1 MVAYL
6 SDHIEQKP
14 ASVEID
20 LSAFFEFMVSI
31 LNHPSLVVSIPIL
44 HSWTKLLASTHGRIS
59 ATRSVIGPLLE
70 SASHRIF
77 RYEQLPEDS
86 NEPAIIFVSEDIEAI
101 PERHAF
107 LGNYRRYCF
116 LIVESICYLEPQD
129 AIPFV
134 LSTTEKGLD
143 ELETHLFNLATYT
156 KTSLTL
162 LQADARL
169 TVVDAALKGYSTW
182 VAKQG
187 KSPQKDEQTRN
198 LLEASLENWAVTML
212 ATRNGDRHKS
222 SPDAANSFASGLR
235 PAFDDPMF
243 RQRVM
248 KTAVEFSNRAL
259 EKKESFAL
267 KVLEYLLE
275 TQLPELPEHAVYSEA
290 VKDLHM
296 YATGEL
302 RRLATRHADYF
313 STFYDQLQ
321 AKIREISASRD
332 LGEKAQAELPATLLI
347 IMQRAK
353 NIDPSLRRQRLVS
366 FVDPVSEA
374 WKSPQLSQNLSTIE
388 NFARFMAFDKVVQYL
403 RSRNANQIP
412 DWAATALDATGV
424 AIRDEG
430 TERYSQLPLR
440 LTKTL
445 LAVSVDKSVKGTQ
458 PYQIACALW
467 SPVIPVVLPN
477 LLRLVSYAHKLH
489 DPRNW
494 PDLPI
499 EMQSIISRVL
509 QDRFWQAGISGGTMN
524 EFYATIAIT
533 KVSLEGFASATRGK
547 IRNIREACY
556 NIIYS
561 MSRLGEVFYGYE
573 GLSGPLAEALF
584 ASASFLSPHNFS
596 ILLDMAKRLID
607 DCPPSQYRL
616 FLIPVL
622 STLFRQMDQ
631 KCSEEWAALDRRK
644 AVSTNGEDLTDEM
657 RAESI
662 LRQLCYKSVMLVASL
677 LDPLR
682 DQRAVEQQPLHN
694 SDDLA
699 AINAP
704 KSSLRDFLLSELTIL
719 EPLLLFCAHAI
730 TYRDTRANTVVT
742 RTLRSVVPHFATPEG
757 RDDATSTAIREFIAS
772 DVLKAAIT
780 SLHDGYFADVQK
792 DTAGLIA
799 TIWVAYG
806 LPTHVAATTSEDG
819 LHIQPAHDRPPLTES
834 VRNLLLRLP
843 GMTEQRVDAVGVKLG
858 TTGGVTGSNRQQRA
872 LILVLME
879 GLRGVRMSE
888 LGKFDRDEAKEKSK
902 MQEKY
907 MQRESMG
914 MAGLEEGGQRVD
926 IDGEGLEELGA
937 VAGLFS

>member
-14 ASVEID
+14 ASIEID

-31 LNHPSLVVSIPIL
+31 VNHPSLVVSIPIL
-44 HSWTKLLASTHGRIS
+44 HSWTKLLASRQGRLP
-59 ATRSVIGPLLE
+59 ATRAIIGPLLE
-70 SASHRIF
+70 SASRRIF

-86 NEPAIIFVSEDIEAI
+86 EEPAIVFISEDIEAI

-129 AIPFV
+129 ALPFV
-134 LSTTEKGLD
+134 LSTTDKGLD
-143 ELETHLFNLATYT
+143 ELETHSFDPSTYS
-156 KTSLTL
+156 KTSNTI

-169 TVVDAALKGYSTW
+169 TVVDAALKGYST
-182 VAKQG
+182 
-187 KSPQKDEQTRN
+187 
-198 LLEASLENWAVTML
+198 SLESMLEDWATTML
-212 ATRNGDRHKS
+212 ATRTGDRQKALS
-222 SPDAANSFASGLR
+222 GVVTAPTGGLR

-243 RQRVM
+243 RQRIM

-275 TQLPELPEHAVYSEA
+275 TQLPEMPEHVVYSEA

-296 YATGEL
+296 YATSEL

-313 STFYDQLQ
+313 ATFYDQLQ
-321 AKIREISASRD
+321 TKIREISASRD
-332 LGEKAQAELPATLLI
+332 LGEKAQAELPAALLI

-353 NIDPSLRRQRLVS
+353 NVDPDIRRRRLMS
-366 FVDPVSEA
+366 FVEPVVEA
-374 WKSPQLSQNLSTIE
+374 WKSSQLSHNLSTIE
-388 NFARFMAFDKVVQYL
+388 NFTSFMALDKVVQFL
-403 RSRNANQIP
+403 RSRNANQIQ
-412 DWAATALDATGV
+412 DWGTTPLDAEGV

-430 TERYSQLPLR
+430 AERYSQLPLR

-458 PYQIACALW
+458 PYQIACDLW

-477 LLRLVSYAHKLH
+477 LLQLVNYAHKLH
-489 DPRNW
+489 NPRSW
-494 PDLPI
+494 PNLPV
-499 EMQSIISRVL
+499 EMQIVIARVL

-524 EFYATIAIT
+524 EFYATIAMT
-533 KVSLEGFASATRGK
+533 KASLEGFASATRGK
-547 IRNIREACY
+547 IRNIRETCY
-556 NIIYS
+556 NVIYS
-561 MSRLGEVFYGYE
+561 MSRLGDAFYGYE
-573 GLSGPLAEALF
+573 GLPEPLAEALF
-584 ASASFLSPHNFS
+584 TSASYLSPHNFS

-607 DCPPSQYRL
+607 DCPTSQYRL
-616 FLIPVL
+616 FLVPVL

-631 KCSEEWAALDRRK
+631 KCSEEWAVLDRRK
-644 AVSTNGEDLTDEM
+644 AASTNGEDLTDEM

-694 SDDLA
+694 SDDLTA
-699 AINAP
+699 ANAP

-719 EPLLLFCAHAI
+719 EPLLLFCSHAM
-730 TYRDTRANTVVT
+730 TYRDTRTNTIVT
-742 RTLRSVVPHFATPEG
+742 RTLRSVVPHFAAPEA
-757 RDDATSTAIREFIAS
+757 RNDATSTAIREFIAS
-772 DVLKAAIT
+772 DILRAAIM

-792 DTAGLIA
+792 DIAGLIA

-806 LPTHVAATTSEDG
+806 LPTRVAPTTSDDG
-819 LHIQPAHDRPPLTES
+819 LQIQPAYDRPPLTQS
-834 VRNLLLRLP
+834 VRSLLLSLP
-843 GMTEQRVDAVGVKLG
+843 GMTEQRVDSVAAKLS
-858 TTGGVTGSNRQQRA
+858 TTGGVAGSNRQQRA
-872 LILVLME
+872 LILGLME
-879 GLRGVRMSE
+879 GLRGVRISE
-888 LGKFDRDEAKEKSK
+888 LGKFDRDEVKEKSK
-902 MQEKY
+902 LQEKY
-907 MQRESMG
+907 MRRESMG
-914 MAGLEEGGQRVD
+914 MAGIEEGRQRVD
-926 IDGEGLEELGA
+926 IDGEGLEELGS
-937 VAGLFS
+937 VAGLFG

>member
-1 MVAYL
+1 MIAYL

-20 LSAFFEFMVSI
+20 LSPFLEFMLSI
-31 LNHPSLVVSIPIL
+31 VNHPSLVVSIPVL
-44 HSWTKLLASTHGRIS
+44 HSWTKLLSSRQGRLP
-59 ATRSVIGPLLE
+59 ATRAIIGPLLE
-70 SASHRIF
+70 SASRRIF

-86 NEPAIIFVSEDIEAI
+86 EEPAMVFISEDIEAI

-116 LIVESICYLEPQD
+116 LIVESICYLEPKD
-129 AIPFV
+129 ALPFV
-134 LSTTEKGLD
+134 LTTTDKGLD
-143 ELETHLFNLATYT
+143 ELETHSFDPSKYT
-156 KTSLTL
+156 KTSPTI

-182 VAKQG
+182 VVKQA
-187 KSPQKDEQTRN
+187 KSPQRDEREHN
-198 LLEASLENWAVTML
+198 ILESMLEDWATNML
-212 ATRNGDRHKS
+212 ATRTGDRQQS
-222 SPDAANSFASGLR
+222 SLGSVNALAGGLL
-235 PAFDDPMF
+235 PSFDDPMF
-243 RQRVM
+243 RQRLM

-275 TQLPELPEHAVYSEA
+275 TQLPEMPQHEVYSEA

-313 STFYDQLQ
+313 ASFYDQLE
-321 AKIREISASRD
+321 AKIHEISASRD
-332 LGEKAQAELPATLLI
+332 LGEKAQAELPSVLLI

-353 NIDPSLRRQRLVS
+353 NVDPDLRRQRVMR
-366 FVDPVSEA
+366 FVDPVVEA

-388 NFARFMAFDKVVQYL
+388 NFTHFMALDKVAQFL
-403 RSRNANQIP
+403 RSRNADQIQ
-412 DWAATALDATGV
+412 DWAATPLDAEGV
-424 AIRDEG
+424 ATRDEG
-430 TERYSQLPLR
+430 AERYSQLPLR
-440 LTKTL
+440 VTKTL

-458 PYQIACALW
+458 PYQIACDLW
-467 SPVIPVVLPN
+467 SPIIPIVLPN
-477 LLRLVSYAHKLH
+477 LLQLVNYAHKLH
-489 DPRNW
+489 NPQSW
-494 PDLPI
+494 PKLPL
-499 EMQSIISRVL
+499 EMQKVVARVL

-524 EFYATIAIT
+524 EFYATIAMT
-533 KVSLEGFASATRGK
+533 KTSLEGFASATRGK

-561 MSRLGEVFYGYE
+561 MSRLGDAFYGYE
-573 GLSGPLAEALF
+573 GLPEPLAEALF

-607 DCPPSQYRL
+607 DCPDSQHRL

-631 KCSEEWAALDRRK
+631 KCSEEWAVLDRRK
-644 AVSTNGEDLTDEM
+644 ASSTNGEDLTDEM

-662 LRQLCYKSVMLVASL
+662 LRQLCYKSMMLVASL

-682 DQRAVEQQPLHN
+682 DQITVEQQPLHN

-699 AINAP
+699 AAKAP
-704 KSSLRDFLLSELTIL
+704 KSSLRNFLLSELTVL
-719 EPLLLFCAHAI
+719 EPLLLFCAHAM
-730 TYRDTRANTVVT
+730 TYRDTRTNTIVT
-742 RTLRSVVPHFATPEG
+742 RVLRSIVPHFALPEA

-780 SLHDGYFADVQK
+780 SLHDGYFADVHK
-792 DTAGLIA
+792 DIAGLIA

-806 LPTHVAATTSEDG
+806 LPTHVAALTSDDG
-819 LHIQPAHDRPPLTES
+819 LQIQPAHDRPPLTQS
-834 VRNLLLRLP
+834 VRNLLLSLP
-843 GMTEQRVDAVGVKLG
+843 GMTEQRVEGVAAKLS

-872 LILVLME
+872 LILGLME
-879 GLRGVRMSE
+879 GLRGVRISE
-888 LGKFDRDEAKEKSK
+888 LGKFDRDEVKEKSK
-902 MQEKY
+902 LQEKY
-907 MQRESMG
+907 MRRESMG
-914 MAGLEEGGQRVD
+914 IAGIEEGGQRVD

-937 VAGLFS
+937 VAGLFR

>member
-20 LSAFFEFMVSI
+20 FSAFFEFMVSI
-31 LNHPSLVVSIPIL
+31 INHPSLVVSIPIL
-44 HSWTKLLASTHGRIS
+44 HSWTKLLASSQGRLP
-59 ATRSVIGPLLE
+59 ATQSIIGPLLE
-70 SASHRIF
+70 SASRRIF
-77 RYEQLPEDS
+77 RYEQLPDDS
-86 NEPAIIFVSEDIEAI
+86 GDPAIVFISEDIEAI

-116 LIVESICYLEPQD
+116 LIVELICYLEPQD
-129 AIPFV
+129 ALPFI
-134 LSTTEKGLD
+134 LSTTDNALD
-143 ELETHLFNLATYT
+143 ELETHSFNPSTYT
-156 KTSLTL
+156 KTSPSL

-169 TVVDAALKGYSTW
+169 TVVDAALKGYNTW
-182 VAKQG
+182 MVKQG
-187 KSPQKDEQTRN
+187 KSPQKDERTRN
-198 LLEASLENWAVTML
+198 TLETWLEDWATKML
-212 ATRNGDRHKS
+212 AARTGERQRNS
-222 SPDAANSFASGLR
+222 TDAADGLAPGLR

-243 RQRVM
+243 RQRIM

-321 AKIREISASRD
+321 VKIHEISASRD
-332 LGEKAQAELPATLLI
+332 LGEKAHAELPATLLI
-347 IMQRAK
+347 IMQRA
-353 NIDPSLRRQRLVS
+353 NNVDPDLRRQRLLS
-366 FVDPVSEA
+366 FVDPVVEA
-374 WKSPQLSQNLSTIE
+374 WKSERLSQYLSTIE
-388 NFARFMAFDKVVQYL
+388 SFTNFMTLDKVVQFL
-403 RSRNANQIP
+403 RSRNADKIQ
-412 DWAATALDATGV
+412 DWATTPLDAAGV

-430 TERYSQLPLR
+430 AERYSQLPLR

-445 LAVSVDKSVKGTQ
+445 LAVSVDKSVRGTQ
-458 PYQIACALW
+458 PYQIACDLW

-477 LLRLVSYAHKLH
+477 LLQLINYAHKLH
-489 DPRNW
+489 NPHSW
-494 PDLPI
+494 PNIPI
-499 EMQSIISRVL
+499 EMQSTVARVL

-524 EFYATIAIT
+524 EFYATIAMT
-533 KVSLEGFASATRGK
+533 KASLEGFASATRGK
-547 IRNIREACY
+547 IRNIRETCY

-561 MSRLGEVFYGYE
+561 MSRLGSAFYGYE
-573 GLSGPLAEALF
+573 GLPEPLAEALF

-607 DCPPSQYRL
+607 DCPASQYRL
-616 FLIPVL
+616 FLVPVL
-622 STLFRQMDQ
+622 STLFRQMDR
-631 KCSEEWAALDRRK
+631 KCSEEWAVLDRRK
-644 AVSTNGEDLTDEM
+644 AASTKGEDLTDEM

-662 LRQLCYKSVMLVASL
+662 LRQLCYKSVMLLASL

-682 DQRAVEQQPLHN
+682 DHRTVEQQPLHN
-694 SDDLA
+694 SDDLN

-704 KSSLRDFLLSELTIL
+704 KSSLREFLLSELSVL
-719 EPLLLFCAHAI
+719 EPLLLFCAHAM
-730 TYRDTRANTVVT
+730 TYRDTRSNTIVT
-742 RTLRSVVPHFATPEG
+742 RTLRSIVPHFATPES

-772 DVLKAAIT
+772 EILRAAIT

-792 DTAGLIA
+792 DIAGLIA

-806 LPTHVAATTSEDG
+806 LPTHVAATTSDDN
-819 LHIQPAHDRPPLTES
+819 LQIQPAHDRPPLTQS
-834 VRNLLLRLP
+834 VHNLLLSLP
-843 GMTEQRVDAVGVKLG
+843 GMTEQRVDAVAVKLG
-858 TTGGVTGSNRQQRA
+858 TTGGVMGSNRQQRA
-872 LILVLME
+872 LILGLME
-879 GLRGVRMSE
+879 GLRGVRISE
-888 LGKFDRDEAKEKSK
+888 LGKFDRDESKEKSRL
-902 MQEKY
+902 QEKY
-907 MQRESMG
+907 VLRESMG
-914 MAGLEEGGQRVD
+914 MAGVEQGGQRVD

-937 VAGLFS
+937 VAGLFG

>member
-14 ASVEID
+14 ASIEID

-31 LNHPSLVVSIPIL
+31 VNHPSLVVSIPIL
-44 HSWTKLLASTHGRIS
+44 HSWTKLLVSRQGRLP
-59 ATRSVIGPLLE
+59 ATRAVIAPLLA
-70 SASHRIF
+70 SASRRIF

-86 NEPAIIFVSEDIEAI
+86 EEPAIVFISEDIEAI

-134 LSTTEKGLD
+134 LSTTDKGLN
-143 ELETHLFNLATYT
+143 ELETHSFDPSTYT
-156 KTSLTL
+156 KTSVTI

-169 TVVDAALKGYSTW
+169 TVVDAALKGYNTW
-182 VAKQG
+182 VVKQG
-187 KSPQKDEQTRN
+187 KSLQRDEQDRN
-198 LLEASLENWAVTML
+198 LLESMLEDWATTML
-212 ATRNGDRHKS
+212 ASRTGDRQRS
-222 SPDAANSFASGLR
+222 LPDNTLVGGLR

-275 TQLPELPEHAVYSEA
+275 TQLPELPAYPVYSEA

-302 RRLATRHADYF
+302 RRLASRHADYF
-313 STFYDQLQ
+313 ATFYDQLQ
-321 AKIREISASRD
+321 AKIQEISANRD
-332 LGEKAQAELPATLLI
+332 LGEKAQAELPAALLI

-353 NIDPSLRRQRLVS
+353 NVDPDIRRQRLMS
-366 FVDPVSEA
+366 FVEPVAAA
-374 WKSPQLSQNLSTIE
+374 WKRPELSQCLLSIE
-388 NFARFMAFDKVVQYL
+388 NFTSFMSLDKVVPYL
-403 RSRNANQIP
+403 RSRNANQIQ
-412 DWAATALDATGV
+412 DWATTPLDAEGV

-430 TERYSQLPLR
+430 AERYSELPIR

-458 PYQIACALW
+458 PYQIAYDLW

-477 LLRLVSYAHKLH
+477 LLQLVNYAHKLH
-489 DPRNW
+489 NPQSW
-494 PDLPI
+494 PNLPV
-499 EMQSIISRVL
+499 EMQSIIARVL

-524 EFYATIAIT
+524 EFYATIAMT
-533 KVSLEGFASATRGK
+533 KASLEGFASATRGK
-547 IRNIREACY
+547 IRNIRETCY

-561 MSRLGEVFYGYE
+561 MSRLGDAFYGYE
-573 GLSGPLAEALF
+573 GLPEPLAEALF
-584 ASASFLSPHNFS
+584 TSASYLSPHNFS

-607 DCPPSQYRL
+607 DCPASQYQL
-616 FLIPVL
+616 FLVPVL

-631 KCSEEWAALDRRK
+631 KCSEEWAVLDRRK
-644 AVSTNGEDLTDEM
+644 AATTNGEDLTDEM

-682 DQRAVEQQPLHN
+682 DQRAADQQPLHN
-694 SDDLA
+694 SDDLTTA
-699 AINAP
+699 SAP
-704 KSSLRDFLLSELTIL
+704 RSSLRNFLLSEPTIL
-719 EPLLLFCAHAI
+719 EPLLLFCAHAL
-730 TYRDTRANTVVT
+730 TYRDTRSNTIVT
-742 RTLRSVVPHFATPEG
+742 RTLRSVVPHFAPPEAG
-757 RDDATSTAIREFIAS
+757 NDTTSTAIREFIAS
-772 DVLKAAIT
+772 DVLRAAIM

-792 DTAGLIA
+792 DIAALIA

-806 LPTHVAATTSEDG
+806 LPTHTAAITSEDG
-819 LHIQPAHDRPPLTES
+819 VQIQPAHDRPPLTQT
-834 VRNLLLRLP
+834 VRHLLLSLP
-843 GMTEQRVDAVGVKLG
+843 GMTEQRVDGVAAKLG
-858 TTGGVTGSNRQQRA
+858 TTGGVTGNARQQRA
-872 LILVLME
+872 LVLGLME
-879 GLRGVRMSE
+879 GLRGVRISE
-888 LGKFDRDEAKEKSK
+888 LGKFDRDEVKEKSK
-902 MQEKY
+902 LQEKY
-907 MQRESMG
+907 MRRENMG
-914 MAGLEEGGQRVD
+914 MTGIEEGAQRVD
-926 IDGEGLEELGA
+926 IDGEGLEELGG
-937 VAGLFS
+937 VAGLLG